1 MKSIERLEDIV
12 IWQKSRSL
20 VKILYSTTYL
30 KNCDRDFEYRNQIRG
45 AGISIM
51 SNIAEGYGRR
61 TNVEFSRFLD
71 ISHGSCEE
79 VKSLLYIGLDLK
91 YLNQEKF
98 ELLFSLTKEIS
109 VMIRKFSNYL
119 RKQK

>member
-1 MKSIERLEDIV
+1 
-12 IWQKSRSL
+12 
-20 VKILYSTTYL
+20 
-30 KNCDRDFEYRNQIRG
+30 
-45 AGISIM
+45 M

-61 TNVEFSRFLD
+61 TNTEFSRFLD

-119 RKQK
+119 RK

>member
-30 KNCDRDFEYRNQIRG
+30 KSCERDFEYKNQLRG

-79 VKSLLYIGLDLK
+79 VKSLLYIGLDLE

-98 ELLFSLTKEIS
+98 DQIFSLTKEIS